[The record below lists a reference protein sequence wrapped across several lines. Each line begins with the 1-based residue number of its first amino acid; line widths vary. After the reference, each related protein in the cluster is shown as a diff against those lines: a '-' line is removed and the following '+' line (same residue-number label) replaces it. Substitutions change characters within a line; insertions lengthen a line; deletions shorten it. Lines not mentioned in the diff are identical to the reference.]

1 MTRSDLARQFD
12 NPATRLRDTAATS
25 RDWPSP
31 TKLSGLDIS
40 PRERSAAQKSNY
52 CLLMCQADAIL
63 IRTLDEIEDWHI
75 IASHVSTLPLLG
87 SSATKEHL
95 RIRAEQRAL
104 NAEYHRRTMAACDAH
119 DRAEEAAA
127 LKAGL

>member
-1 MTRSDLARQFD
+1 MTF
-12 NPATRLRDTAATS
+12 AAET
-25 RDWPSP
+25 
-31 TKLSGLDIS
+31 TVIYS

-127 LKAGL
+127 LKAGRSEERRVGKECRSRWSPYH